1 MRVRDPIPRRPH
13 AGDGAHDPSSR
24 ARTRLARHHRG
35 PRAQQ
40 GAVVLVAL
48 LVLAVS
54 LMLASAALES
64 AVVQEK
70 LAGNTRD
77 RAAAFES
84 QEATAKNAQDYVRW
98 LTSSGQALPDNTAGN
113 YVARSVADSSG
124 SMQANVDTARIEW
137 WTTQSLTTS
146 NSIESS
152 LPSPSALAPKGRFLV
167 EHQRYSDESEPG
179 SATVYEPSYKTII
192 VTGRGVNGAEVT
204 SQTTLVV
211 LPR

>member
-1 MRVRDPIPRRPH
+1 MAARTAIPLRRRPLGLRH
-13 AGDGAHDPSSR
+13 RP
-24 ARTRLARHHRG
+24 ARRDQR
-35 PRAQQ
+35 
-40 GAVVLVAL
+40 GAVVMVAL
-48 LVLAVS
+48 LILAVS
-54 LMLASAALES
+54 LMLATAALES

-98 LTSSGQALPDNTAGN
+98 LASTGRELPDNTAGN
-113 YVARSVADSSG
+113 YVARSVADSTG
-124 SMQANVDTARIEW
+124 VLQANADTARIEW
-137 WTTQSLTTS
+137 WSTQSLTAS
-146 NSIESS
+146 NSVEST
-152 LPSPSALAPKGRFLV
+152 LPSLSALAPAGRFLV